1 MSFNGLYSTNNSNSI
16 FNNFKSNKYVEGTKD
31 FLDSNSLIAKLSF
44 LLLVIIIFIILLRLG
59 VSFISWL
66 FTPSSSPTLINGM
79 IDGKELN
86 IISQDPS
93 SSSLS
98 TQINRSSN
106 KKGGIEFTW
115 STWLFI
121 DDITYRQGQYRH
133 IFHKGN
139 DNINITN
146 SPTGMNFPNNAPGLY
161 LAPNSNSIIVV
172 MNTFNDIVEEVR
184 IDNIPIKKWVNIII
198 RCNGNILDIFVNG
211 TLTRRHILTGVAKQ
225 NYGDVYVSMNGG
237 FSGYTSSLRYFNK
250 SIGVRE
256 IEKIISDGPNTKLL
270 SSSDIKKSNPPYLS
284 LRWYFM
290 GNNDKIYNTAY

>member
-16 FNNFKSNKYVEGTKD
+16 FNNFKSNKYVEGTKE

-198 RCNGNILDIFVNG
+198 RCDGNILDIFVNG

-290 GNNDKIYNTAY
+290 GNNDKIYNASY

>member
-270 SSSDIKKSNPPYLS
+270 SSSDIKKSKPPYLS

-290 GNNDKIYNTAY
+290 GNNDEIYNASY